1 MSDRET
7 LFLLPGLLCDQTV
20 WRHQLMHLDDL
31 VDMRVMDFR
40 GHDSIR
46 GMAEAVIREAPARFA
61 VAGHSMG
68 GRVALEVT
76 HMVGDR
82 VSKLAL
88 LDTDVYPRHAGEEQR
103 RRRLLDVAESYG
115 MEELARSWVHQ
126 LIRPDHR
133 DYAELQD
140 VIQAMV
146 VECTL
151 EEYRAQVKALLYRPD
166 ATGYLKNIRC
176 PVMVLCGR
184 QDRSIS
190 VEQHE
195 LIAAYL
201 EDSRFV
207 IIESSGHMT
216 LLERPAAV
224 TEAMRDWLI
233 NG

>member
-1 MSDRET
+1 MSEREI
-7 LFLLPGLLCDQTV
+7 LYLLPGLLCDQRV
-20 WRHQLMHLDDL
+20 WRHQLDHLQDL
-31 VDMRVMDFR
+31 ADMRVMDFR
-40 GHDSIR
+40 GHESIR
-46 GMAEAVIREAPARFA
+46 SMAAAVLREAPRKFA

-68 GRVALEVT
+68 GRVALEVANI
-76 HMVGDR
+76 GRDR

-88 LDTDVYPRHAGEEQR
+88 LDTDVYPRHPGEEQR
-103 RRRLLDVAESYG
+103 RRRLLDVAESFG
-115 MEELARSWVHQ
+115 MAELARTWAKPLLH
-126 LIRPDHR
+126 PDH
-133 DYAELQD
+133 AEFPALMDLVQE
-140 VIQAMV
+140 MV
-146 VECTL
+146 SGFTL
-151 EEYRAQVKALLYRPD
+151 EEYKAQVKALLYRPD
-166 ATGYLKNIRC
+166 ATGYLRNISC

-184 QDRSIS
+184 QDQSVS